1 MKYKPFTS
9 KRCTPS
15 RFTSPLKQAGFP
27 TTDAVE
33 KKTQM
38 DQINAIVKANQQRI
52 GYTPSSNRT
61 QPMLDANR
69 LNDPNYNKD
78 SLFTKLKTIVS
89 NPFDSLTA
97 IMGTNPDMQDL
108 RQVRQ
113 LHEAKD
119 RGDKDAKNILARSE
133 AFNTVSSFIPIAAA
147 ADAVVS
153 TLEGD
158 PTALITKKLNKIKPV
173 AKALKNV
180 NLDPKKTSKVLSTG
194 LKVAKKI

>member
-9 KRCTPS
+9 KHCNPS
-15 RFTSPLKQAGFP
+15 RFTSPLQQ
-27 TTDAVE
+27 TDAVE

-61 QPMLDANR
+61 QPTLDANR
-69 LNDPNYNKD
+69 LNDPNYGKD

-97 IMGTNPDMQDL
+97 VMGTNPDMQNL

-119 RGDKDAKNILARSE
+119 RGDKDAKQVLARSS
-133 AFNTVSSFIPIAAA
+133 ALNTASSFIPVAAT
-147 ADAVVS
+147 ADAIAS

-158 PTALITKKLNKIKPV
+158 PTALVTKKLNKIKPA
-173 AKALKNV
+173 AKALKSI
-180 NLDPKKTSKVLSTG
+180 NLDPAKTAKVLSTG
-194 LKVAKKI
+194 IKVAKKI